1 MCKILEIYDQT
12 LWRNNVS
19 MLATFDP
26 ILRRPHSA
34 MKGNSECVVGVALPN
49 IFTFY
54 PGQKG
59 SNLNPPLILSLF
71 FSIILPNPNIGPDLL
86 SNRSQLPSFMFLQH
100 NFSLSD
106 GLLIRKTI
114 TTTIESS
121 LCEGWMKCSLYERGK
136 AKVRWL
142 KVRKRRDHL
151 KSWVLKPY

>member
-1 MCKILEIYDQT
+1 MLSTLVHQFKRHNEGQQWVLLLPNIY
-12 LWRNNVS
+12 
-19 MLATFDP
+19 
-26 ILRRPHSA
+26 LR
-34 MKGNSECVVGVALPN
+34 PN
-49 IFTFY
+49 IFTSY

-151 KSWVLKPY
+151 KSWVLCNLK